1 MKSILKWLFTPFYNM
16 NSKRTRPYTLVRDG
30 DNYYVYTG
38 SFTFYEKDAQIESII
53 YYYREWKRD
62 WEGRWY
68 DTEVESELR
77 YKI

>member
-1 MKSILKWLFTPFYNM
+1 MKAIFKQLFTPFYNM
-16 NSKRTRPYTLVRDG
+16 NSKRTRPYTLVQDG

-38 SFTFYEKDAQIESII
+38 EFIITKGSEIESAI

-68 DTEVESELR
+68 DTEVEVELE
-77 YKI
+77 YKV